1 MAERTPDWLS
11 TWAVIEPERPALRAT
26 ASAWTTRQLDGAA
39 AALAVALAEQG
50 VAAGD
55 RVAALLEDDAPAVVL
70 LHALR
75 RVGAVLAPLNRRG
88 ADPEL
93 LAQLARLS
101 PRVLAHD
108 DTHAARAERLAA
120 DLLAEDLAGDGAAE
134 ISPLVTWDA
143 AAALAAA
150 PLTSADAERP
160 AIIRLDEPATIVFT
174 SGTSCQPRP
183 AVLSHRNHVASADAW
198 AAVLLPRAEDRWLA
212 CLPLFHVAGLA
223 IVMRA
228 SRWGVPLE
236 VLPRFDASEVAAR
249 IAAGCSHVSL
259 VPPQLEQ
266 LLEIWAAR
274 PVPAS
279 LRAVLLGGA
288 PIPGPV
294 LARARGMGLPILVT
308 YGMTETASGV
318 AVGGLDPATLADP
331 TALRP
336 LPGVRLR
343 EAATPEGDEEGSG
356 GIEVRGPMV
365 FGGYLDDPEATAER
379 LVDGWLH
386 TGDLGSVAKDGLLRV
401 MGRRDDV
408 VISGGEN
415 IQPAEVE
422 AVLCEHPAVAE
433 AAVVG
438 QADPTWGGVPVAAI
452 VLVPEADVA
461 DDELAAHCR
470 ARLAGYKVPRRFVR
484 VLALPRNAAGK
495 VLRRELQAT
504 LLVDAPVG
512 GRGRSV
518 GRRGRPGSR
527 ARPG

>member
-11 TWAVIEPERPALRAT
+11 TWAVIEPERLALRAT
-26 ASAWTTRQLDGAA
+26 AGAWTTRELDGAA

-55 RVAALLEDDAPAVVL
+55 RVAVLLEDDAPAVVL

-75 RVGAVLAPLNRRG
+75 RLGAVLAPLNRRA

-93 LAQLARLS
+93 LAQLARLT

-120 DLLAEDLAGDGAAE
+120 GLLAEDGAAE
-134 ISPLVTWDA
+134 SAPLGTWDA
-143 AAALAAA
+143 AAALVAA
-150 PLTSADAERP
+150 PLTAAAAERP
-160 AIIRLDEPATIVFT
+160 AIIPLDEPATIVFT
-174 SGTSCQPRP
+174 SGTIWQPRP

-236 VLPRFDASEVAAR
+236 VLPQFDASEVAAR
-249 IAAGCSHVSL
+249 MAAGCSHVSL

-274 PVPAS
+274 PVPTS

-294 LARARGMGLPILVT
+294 LARARGMGLPVLVT
-308 YGMTETASGV
+308 YGSTETASGV
-318 AVGGLDPATLADP
+318 AVGGLDPGTLADP

-343 EAATPEGDEEGSG
+343 EAATPEADDDGPG
-356 GIEVRGPMV
+356 GIEVRGAMV

-401 MGRRDDV
+401 TGRRDDV

-433 AAVVG
+433 AAVFG

-495 VLRRELQAT
+495 VLRRELRTT
-504 LLVDAPVG
+504 LLVEDPSSAAGDPSAAAGDPV
-512 GRGRSV
+512 
-518 GRRGRPGSR
+518 PG
-527 ARPG
+527 A